1 MGDLRPDNGGAWPP
15 EDGGSH
21 RDDLPEL
28 PPEWGAVVI
37 PDDPSELAEEAAA
50 IRRELRRVGR
60 GGALRRA
67 VGLPPAPVRSTEE
80 TPGVG
85 IPLII
90 MGVAV
95 LTTLISLFV
104 VTWDRRP
111 AVPQPTAAVE
121 QSLRELAFSDSSGQ
135 PVKLGTL
142 LPAVVLLVDGCDCT
156 DLIVDT
162 ARAVPTVAVIPIGRA
177 VPVVTGAPSNVRALA
192 DANGFLRQRYAR
204 GVSLTSMTAVALFID
219 RGGTIVSTVPSAH
232 GLGDLSAHLPLIIG

>member
-1 MGDLRPDNGGAWPP
+1 MGVLRPDNGGGWPP

-28 PPEWGAVVI
+28 PPEWGTVVV

-50 IRRELRRVGR
+50 IRRELRRAGR
-60 GGALRRA
+60 GRALRRA

-95 LTTLISLFV
+95 LTTLVSLFV

-111 AVPQPTAAVE
+111 AAPQPTAAVE
-121 QSLRELAFSDSSGQ
+121 LSLSELAFSDRTGQ

-142 LPAVVLLVDGCDCT
+142 LPAVVLLIDGCDCN
-156 DLIVDT
+156 DLVVDT
-162 ARAVPTVAVIPIGRA
+162 ARAAPTVAVIPMGRA

-192 DANGFLRQRYAR
+192 DANGLLRQRYAR
-204 GVSLTSMTAVALFID
+204 SASLTTKAAVALLVD
-219 RGGTIVSTVPSAH
+219 RTGTIVSTVPAAR
-232 GLGDLSAHLPLIIG
+232 GLSDLRAHLPLIIG